1 HTLLLEE
8 DLKVFKNALKLSDKD
23 TKVAIKVGPQAIQ
36 VTSNETTK
44 VLGHNVL
51 LNDVYYAS
59 EIEEVCLVNDNQFT
73 LTIANQHSQ
82 LLELS
87 GLCIPS
93 NNTIFIRTIS
103 SEKLALKEAHL
114 TLEFLEEC
122 IQAFRNST
130 IELKYLCLGSMTK
143 WLLNLTQ
150 FYDIAILLRYLL
162 MLSFNNSFDIASHLP
177 FLYHIV
183 TLLVS
188 TDSLT
193 LCVSTHDLVINIL
206 HSLLY
211 IFSITI

>member
-1 HTLLLEE
+1 M
-8 DLKVFKNALKLSDKD
+8 NALKLSDKD

-73 LTIANQHSQ
+73 LTIANQH
-82 LLELS
+82 
-87 GLCIPS
+87 
-93 NNTIFIRTIS
+93 RTIS